1 MRGLFRWS
9 SKWWPGV
16 VPLVLLWA
24 IAAWNNTDAVEA
36 DLAGKAAAAVKG
48 IVLDKVSISA
58 DGRDVTFGA
67 DAFSE
72 EGRHGALIAVE
83 SVPGVRLVN
92 DETRVVPEAKPFVW
106 SVQREVAKITLAGNA
121 PLPAVKAK
129 LMDIARD
136 QVKGIEISDQMN
148 LARGAP
154 EYFEDAA
161 ALLLGQVGKLKDGKL
176 AISDRGVRL
185 SGTARDLG
193 GREAIADALKNLPQ
207 GFSVAANDLKAPPYV
222 FQANK
227 DPVAVTLTLS
237 GYVPDDNVHA
247 AILGSASRKFFS
259 EKVVDKLKT
268 SVGAPYGFVN
278 AVIPA
283 LGVLSRL
290 STATLVVSDREVKIT
305 GDALYDAAAAQ
316 IKAGLPKEFPKDW
329 QVKAD
334 ISVKP
339 ASAPVDGSVCQQ
351 LFKDL
356 LSKAQ
361 IRFLTN
367 RATIDSDSAGLLDHL
382 IETALRCPN
391 AHIEIAGHSDS
402 DGDEAANQVLSE
414 RRAKAVLDYFVKAG
428 LPADRFT
435 AVGYG
440 SSQPVA
446 SNDTDKGKA
455 QNRRIEFLVR

>member
-9 SKWWPGV
+9 GKWWPGV
-16 VPLVLLWA
+16 VPLVLFWA
-24 IAAWNNTDAVEA
+24 VAAWNNTASVEA
-36 DLAGKAAAAVKG
+36 DLGGKSAAAVKD
-48 IVLDKVSISA
+48 IVLDKTRISV

-72 EGRHGALIAVE
+72 DGRHGALIAVE

-92 DETRVVPEAKPFVW
+92 DESRLVPEAKPFVW
-106 SVQREVAKITLAGNA
+106 SAQREVAKITLAGNA
-121 PLPAVKAK
+121 PLPSVRAK
-129 LMDIARD
+129 LMDVARD
-136 QVKGIEISDQMN
+136 EVKGIEISDQMN

-154 EYFEDAA
+154 VHFEDAA
-161 ALLLGQVGKLKDGKL
+161 VLLIGQISKLKDGKV
-176 AISDRGVRL
+176 AISDSGVTL
-185 SGTARDLG
+185 SGMARELG
-193 GREAIADALKNLPQ
+193 GREAIAAALKNLPQ
-207 GFSVAANDLKAPPYV
+207 GFSVSANDVRAPPYV

-237 GYVPDDNVHA
+237 GYVPDENVHA

-259 EKVVDKLKT
+259 EKVVDNLKT
-268 SVGAPYGFVN
+268 SVGAPSGFVN

-290 STATLVVSDREVKIT
+290 STGTLVVSDREVKIS
-305 GDALYDAAAAQ
+305 GDALYEAAAAQ
-316 IKAGLPKEFPKDW
+316 IKAGLPKDFPRDF
-329 QVKAD
+329 QVQAD

-339 ASAPVDGSVCQQ
+339 ASAPVDATVCQQ
-351 LFKDL
+351 LFNDL
-356 LSKAQ
+356 LSKAKV
-361 IRFLTN
+361 RFLTG

-391 AHIEIAGHSDS
+391 ANIEIAGHTDS
-402 DGDEAANQVLSE
+402 DGEDAANQALSE
-414 RRAKAVLDYFVKAG
+414 RRAQAVLDYFVKAG

-435 AVGYG
+435 ATGYG
-440 SSQPVA
+440 SSQPIA
-446 SNDTDKGKA
+446 SNDTDDGRA